1 MKRLLTLALLLAA
14 LPASAVMYKWVDQD
28 GKIHYS
34 DQPPPSGAKKS
45 GVMNAPSPGA
55 PGAAKPGGDAPPA
68 TPADAA
74 HAAPA
79 GAKPGGEAA
88 NATPKTAKTAAE
100 QEMEFRKRRLEA
112 AEADAKRQQDA
123 QAAEDKKRNCA
134 QATSRLTA
142 LEAGGRITKYGTSG
156 ETLYLS
162 DSEIARELGDARK
175 VADSWCK

>member
-1 MKRLLTLALLLAA
+1 MKRLLMLALLLAA

-28 GKIHYS
+28 GKVHYS

-45 GVMNAPSPGA
+45 GVMNAPSP
-55 PGAAKPGGDAPPA
+55 AKPAGD
-68 TPADAA
+68 
-74 HAAPA
+74 AAPA
-79 GAKPGGEAA
+79 NAATAAPPGAKPAGEAA
-88 NATPKTAKTAAE
+88 NATPKQPKTAAE

-112 AEADAKRQQDA
+112 AEAEAKRQQDA

-142 LEAGGRITKYGTSG
+142 LEAGGRITKYGPSG

>member
-1 MKRLLTLALLLAA
+1 MKRLLMLALFLAA

-28 GKIHYS
+28 GKVHYS

-45 GVMNAPSPGA
+45 GVMNAPSPGSPA
-55 PGAAKPGGDAPPA
+55 GSKPDGDAAPA

-74 HAAPA
+74 PA
-79 GAKPGGEAA
+79 GAKPAKEAT
-88 NATPKTAKTAAE
+88 NATPKAPKTAAE

-112 AEADAKRQQDA
+112 AEAEARRQQDA

-142 LEAGGRITKYGTSG
+142 LEAGGRITKYGPSG

>member
-28 GKIHYS
+28 GKVHYS

-55 PGAAKPGGDAPPA
+55 PAAAKPGGDAPPA

-74 HAAPA
+74 NAPA

-112 AEADAKRQQDA
+112 AEAEAKRQQDA
-123 QAAEDKKRNCA
+123 QAGEDKKRNCA

-142 LEAGGRITKYGTSG
+142 LEAGGRITKYGPSG
-156 ETLYLS
+156 ETVYLS
-162 DSEIARELGDARK
+162 DSEINRELGDARK